1 MTILLAILVACTFA
15 ILVVFFIGKNLPE
28 RLIFLGLLMNNIIIL
43 LCLFSL
49 LKERESFV
57 DIAYIYVLLG
67 MLVNLSIKN
76 LYYGKDSD

>member
-1 MTILLAILVACTFA
+1 MTILLVIMAICTFT
-15 ILVVFFIGKNLPE
+15 ILIGFVMGKNLPE
-28 RLIFLGLLMNNIIIL
+28 RLIYSGLLMNNIIIL

-49 LKERESFV
+49 LKGRDSFV

-76 LYYGKDSD
+76 LYYGKDND

>member
-15 ILVVFFIGKNLPE
+15 LLVGFFIGKNLPE
-28 RLIFLGLLMNNIIIL
+28 KLIFLGLLMNNIIIL
-43 LCLFSL
+43 LCFFSL
-49 LKERESFV
+49 LKEREIFV

>member
-1 MTILLAILVACTFA
+1 MIILLAILVSCTFA
-15 ILVVFFIGKNLPE
+15 ILIGFLMGKNLLE
-28 RLIFLGLLMNNIIIL
+28 KLIYSGLLMNNIIIL

-49 LKERESFV
+49 LKGRDSFV

-76 LYYGKDSD
+76 LYYGKDND